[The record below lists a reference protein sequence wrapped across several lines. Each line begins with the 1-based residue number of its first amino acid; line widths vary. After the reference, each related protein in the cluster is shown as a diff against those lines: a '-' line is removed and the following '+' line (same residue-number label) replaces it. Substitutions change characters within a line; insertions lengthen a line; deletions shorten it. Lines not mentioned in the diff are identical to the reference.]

1 MFEAAAAYSDN
12 TEEVVMGAAVEIG
25 TVVVLDG
32 RVWTAIAGAIGV
44 TAGVGTT
51 GETGAG
57 ATGVTATVGTTVVG
71 VTGVTAG
78 VGTTVGTTGAGGFTT
93 MAGGW

>member
-1 MFEAAAAYSDN
+1 MFEAAAAYSDY
-12 TEEVVMGAAVEIG
+12 TEEVVVGAALEIG
-25 TVVVLDG
+25 TVVVLDV
-32 RVWTAIAGAIGV
+32 RVWAAIAGATGV

-57 ATGVTATVGTTVVG
+57 ATGVTATVGTAVAG

-78 VGTTVGTTGAGGFTT
+78 VGTTGTTGAGGLTT